1 VSPSS
6 SILARLR
13 RRQGADEGFTLA
25 EVITALMIFGV
36 IAAALIP
43 LLISATRLATIAKLG
58 TQAKQLAVERVES
71 MRNLPYYVAFDNG
84 QYRDILDIYFRDL
97 QAAGGLEVNDPC
109 TARAYLAASSTYRCT
124 ISPIVGFTKF
134 RQQIDVQFLTAD
146 RVVVVP
152 RATYNAR
159 VTNQDVPQSSLL
171 GVTVTTSW
179 DAPGVVKSSV
189 VRTEIANIAPADRQI
204 VSAAGVTALKVASTL
219 SSGQVAQLQ
228 AGMFNATGALS
239 TAASAA
245 HSTVGAQASYLS
257 GTTVQG
263 AAASASAPADE
274 FPGLAS
280 TGIKRLN
287 GVSCYPV
294 CFGSTEVTGDV
305 SAQVSGG
312 VPVVSS
318 NAAADQIAAGVLQ
331 RTDLP
336 GFDIGGISYTNL
348 SPTDLVDASLSLD
361 TSKPMMFF
369 RDTDASSDV
378 VVQGSGF
385 LLATRNPNP
394 NTVRAYAS
402 GFTKRLRILP
412 TTFAQDGVVRITLT
426 SASIDCNNTGAGA
439 STVSADWNASVSW
452 WTPTGYSTPHILTKT
467 SAPLP
472 DPSSIEVV
480 RDDSST
486 IGVNES
492 RMLNHWIAD
501 WSGLHASSPIVE
513 STGRL
518 ARGSMPAV
526 VSITTRPTRGAL
538 NPASALGIEIGSL
551 TCTAE
556 DLR

>member
-6 SILARLR
+6 SVLARLR
-13 RRQGADEGFTLA
+13 RRQSSDEGFTLA

-71 MRNLPYYVAFDNG
+71 MRNLPYYVAYDNG
-84 QYRDILDIYFRDL
+84 QYRDVLDIYFRDL

-124 ISPIVGFTKF
+124 ISPVPGFPKF

-171 GVTVTTSW
+171 GVTVTTGW
-179 DAPGVVKSSV
+179 DAPGVAKSSV
-189 VRTEIANIAPADRQI
+189 IRTEIANIAPADRQI

-274 FPGLAS
+274 TPALS
-280 TGIKRLN
+280 TTGIKRLD

-294 CFGSTEVTGDV
+294 CFGSTEVKGDV
-305 SAQVSGG
+305 AAKVSAG

-318 NAAADQIAAGVLQ
+318 NAVNQAAAGVLK

-336 GFDIGGISYTNL
+336 GFDIGGISYTNV
-348 SPTDLVDASLSLD
+348 TTGDVVDPALDLD
-361 TSKPMMFF
+361 TSKPMLFF

-378 VVQGSGF
+378 VVSGSGY

-394 NTVRAYAS
+394 NTVRAQAS
-402 GFTKRLRILP
+402 AFTKRLRILP
-412 TTFAQDGVVRITLT
+412 TSFANDGLVRITLT

-439 STVSADWNASVSW
+439 STVSADWSANVSW
-452 WTPTGYSTPHILTKT
+452 WTPSGYASHVLNKT
-467 SAPLP
+467 SAALP
-472 DPSSIEVV
+472 DPATIEVV
-480 RDDSST
+480 ADNPFT
-486 IGVNES
+486 IGVNERRVLS
-492 RMLNHWIAD
+492 DWID
-501 WSGLHASSPIVE
+501 GWSGLSAVSPVVE

-526 VSITTRPTRGAL
+526 VSITTKPTRGAA